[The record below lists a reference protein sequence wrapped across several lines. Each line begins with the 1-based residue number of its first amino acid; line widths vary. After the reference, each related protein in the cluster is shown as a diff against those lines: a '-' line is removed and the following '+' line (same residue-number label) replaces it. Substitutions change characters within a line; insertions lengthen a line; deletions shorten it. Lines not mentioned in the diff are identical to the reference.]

1 MVGSSGQGKTTWVKK
16 FLEHQAVLCNPP
28 LDSVT
33 LCYMEYQSAYHDMKF
48 QTKSGELKDVTLIK
62 GITPEIV
69 ERDQIN
75 GNMGLIIDDLSA
87 DIDDKFAAALF
98 TRISH
103 HRCPLVY

>member
-1 MVGSSGQGKTTWVKK
+1 MVGSSGQGKTEWVKR
-16 FLEHQAVLCNPP
+16 FLLRQAELCNPP
-28 LDSVT
+28 LDSVV
-33 LCYMEYQSAYHDMKF
+33 LCYMEWQKAYESMQF

-62 GITPEIV
+62 GITPEVV

-75 GNMGLIIDDLSA
+75 GNMGLVIDDLAA

-103 HRCPLVY
+103 HR